1 MISPT
6 ARFTVRTMT
15 ADSDLPRRPAVAR
28 TDSRTNP
35 PGLIVAAPAS
45 GSGKTTLTLALLA
58 ALRRRGR
65 IVQPYKSGPDYI
77 DPAFHGIAAGRPSFN
92 LDSWALSRARIEA
105 LLAISD
111 DADITLAEG
120 VMGLFD
126 GVAVPG
132 AWGNGSTADIAA
144 ATGWPV
150 VLVLDVG
157 GQAQSAAAVALGF
170 ARFREDVTI
179 AGVILNKVASERHA
193 TLARDGFAR
202 IGIKVFGAVK
212 RDTTLTMPERHL
224 GLVQAQEDPALTAR
238 LAALADLVERDLDL
252 DAIEAAARPARRQHG
267 MAAARIVP
275 PGQRIALARD
285 VAFSFVYPHLLAG
298 WRAAGAEIVAFS
310 PLADEP
316 PDPSCDVAWLPGG
329 YPELHAGKLAGASR
343 FAEGMRNFAQTR
355 AVHGECGGYMTLGAG
370 LIDAEGN
377 RHAMLGLLGLE
388 TDFAQ
393 RRLHLGYRTAT
404 LLAPIPGQVAGT
416 VLRGH
421 EFHYATVVSQPDLPL
436 ADIRDASGATT
447 AETGS
452 RRGHVTGS
460 FFHMVDVAGEITP

>member
-1 MISPT
+1 
-6 ARFTVRTMT
+6 MT
-15 ADSDLPRRPAVAR
+15 AGSGHPRRLDVDANS
-28 TDSRTNP
+28 T
-35 PGLIVAAPAS
+35 PGLVIAAPAT
-45 GSGKTTLTLALLA
+45 GSGKTTLTLALIA
-58 ALRRRGR
+58 AFRRRGR
-65 IVQPYKSGPDYI
+65 VVQPYKCGPDYI
-77 DPAFHGIAAGRPSFN
+77 DPAFHAVAAGRASFN
-92 LDSWALSRARIEA
+92 LDSWAQARDRFDA
-105 LLAISD
+105 LLDAAA
-111 DADITLAEG
+111 DADLCLAEG

-126 GVAVPG
+126 GVATPG
-132 AWGNGSTADIAA
+132 AWGNGATADIAA

-170 ARFREDVTI
+170 ARYRDDVAI

-193 TLARDGFAR
+193 ALVRDGFAR
-202 IGIKVFGAVK
+202 SRIKVFGAIG
-212 RDTTLTMPERHL
+212 RDNALTMPERHL
-224 GLVQAQEDPALTAR
+224 GLVQAQEDSVLVDR
-238 LAALADLVERDLDL
+238 LGTLADLVERNVDLSAL
-252 DAIEAAARPARRQHG
+252 QAAACTTPRPLRTAVPRL
-267 MAAARIVP
+267 VP

-329 YPELHAGKLAGASR
+329 YPELHAGKLAAASR
-343 FAEGMRNFAQTR
+343 FADGMRAFAQTR
-355 AVHGECGGYMTLGAG
+355 PVHGECGGYMTLGAG
-370 LIDAEGN
+370 LIDAAGK

-404 LLAPIPGQVAGT
+404 LLAAIPGQAAGR

-421 EFHYATVVSQPDLPL
+421 EFHYARIVAQPDEPL
-436 ADIRDASGATT
+436 ADIRDASGVPT

-452 RRGHVTGS
+452 RRGRVTGS
-460 FFHMVDVAGEITP
+460 FFHMVDVAEERRP

>member
-1 MISPT
+1 VSANSAT
-6 ARFTVRTMT
+6 
-15 ADSDLPRRPAVAR
+15 
-28 TDSRTNP
+28 
-35 PGLIVAAPAS
+35 PGLIIAAPAS

-65 IVQPYKSGPDYI
+65 IVQPYKCGPDYI
-77 DPAFHGIAAGRPSFN
+77 DPAFHAIAANRASFN
-92 LDSWALSRARIEA
+92 LDSWAMPRDRFDA
-105 LLAISD
+105 LLTAAD
-111 DADITLAEG
+111 DADLALAEG

-126 GVAVPG
+126 GVALPG

-150 VLVLDVG
+150 VLVIDVS

-170 ARFREDVTI
+170 THFRQDVAI
-179 AGVILNKVASERHA
+179 AGVILNKIASERHSA
-193 TLARDGFAR
+193 LVRDGFVSC
-202 IGIKVFGAVK
+202 GMKVFGAIR
-212 RDTTLTMPERHL
+212 RDDALTMPERHL
-224 GLVQAQEDPALTAR
+224 GLVQAQEDPALVAR
-238 LAALADLVERDLDL
+238 LAALANLVERDVDL
-252 DAIEAAARPARRQHG
+252 AALAAAARPTRHQPHAPAPRTT
-267 MAAARIVP
+267 P

-298 WRAAGAEIVAFS
+298 WRAAGAEIVPFS

-329 YPELHAGKLAGASR
+329 YPELHAGTLAAASR
-343 FAEGMRNFAQTR
+343 FARGMRSFAQTKP
-355 AVHGECGGYMTLGAG
+355 VHGECGGYMTLGAG
-370 LIDAEGN
+370 LIDAAGH

-404 LLAPIPGQVAGT
+404 LLAPIPGHAAGRA
-416 VLRGH
+416 LRGH
-421 EFHYATVVSQPDLPL
+421 EFHYARVVAQPDEPL
-436 ADIRDASGATT
+436 ADIRDASGTAT

-452 RRGHVTGS
+452 RRGHVTGG
-460 FFHMVDVAGEITP
+460 FFHMVDVIEDVRP

>member
-1 MISPT
+1 VGATSTPKNT
-6 ARFTVRTMT
+6 
-15 ADSDLPRRPAVAR
+15 S
-28 TDSRTNP
+28 
-35 PGLIVAAPAS
+35 GLIVAAPAS

-65 IVQPYKSGPDYI
+65 IVQPFKCGPDYI

-92 LDSWALSRARIEA
+92 LDSWAQSRARFDT
-105 LLAISD
+105 LLEIAA
-111 DADITLAEG
+111 DADIAIAEG

-126 GVAVPG
+126 GVASSG
-132 AWGNGSTADIAA
+132 AWGNGATADIAH

-170 ARFREDVTI
+170 ARYREDVTI

-193 TLARDGFAR
+193 TLVRDGLAR
-202 IGIKVFGAVK
+202 VGIDVFGAVK
-212 RDTTLTMPERHL
+212 RDTALTMPERHL

-238 LAALADLVERDLDL
+238 LAALADLAERDIDL
-252 DAIEAAARPARRQHG
+252 AAIEAAARPTRRQPH
-267 MAAARIVP
+267 AAPSHITP

-310 PLADEP
+310 PLADQS
-316 PDPSCDVAWLPGG
+316 PDSSCDVAWLPGG
-329 YPELHAGKLAGASR
+329 YPELHAGKLAAASR
-343 FAEGMRNFAQTR
+343 FADGLRRFAQTR
-355 AVHGECGGYMTLGAG
+355 PVHGECGGYMTLGAG
-370 LIDAEGN
+370 LIDAAGD
-377 RHAMLGLLGLE
+377 RHAMVGLLGLE

-404 LLAPIPGQVAGT
+404 LLAPIPGHAAGSA
-416 VLRGH
+416 LRGH
-421 EFHYATVVSQPDLPL
+421 EFHYASVTAQPDQPL
-436 ADIRDASGATT
+436 AEIRDASGMPTT
-447 AETGS
+447 ETGS

-460 FFHMVDVAGEITP
+460 FFHMVDVAEEIAP